1 MRRSLLLLSAASGLM
16 LLPAAAHAQLATFDN
31 NPTGIGGYDCTLDGG
46 GTAIANGY
54 AGFDWSNFYV
64 AGGAI
69 TATNTGG
76 AGYLHG
82 MVTSPCISLNGFGN
96 ASTITS
102 GSPFTFNGGW
112 FTAAFSSSL
121 NVHIEGFSGVT
132 SLFSTDLL
140 LNTTTPQDVVVDW
153 AGVDRVEF
161 SSGDNAPGSQF
172 VFDDFR
178 FNGAADVV
186 GGTADVTP
194 EPASMTLLATGL
206 VGLVGVGRRRRKAA
220 VTI

>member
-1 MRRSLLLLSAASGLM
+1 VF
-16 LLPAAAHAQLATFDN
+16 LPAAGHAQLATFDN

-64 AGGAI
+64 AGGAAA
-69 TATNTGG
+69 TAAFPTGVGYTN
-76 AGYLHG
+76 G
-82 MVTSPCISLNGFGN
+82 MVTSPCISLNGYGEG
-96 ASTITS
+96 STITS

-121 NVHIEGFSGVT
+121 SVHIEGFSGVN
-132 SLFSTDLL
+132 SLFSTDLQ

-153 AGVDRVEF
+153 TGVDRVEF
-161 SSGDNAPGSQF
+161 SSGDGEAGSQF

-178 FNGAADVV
+178 FNNAADVV
-186 GGTADVTP
+186 GGTTDVTP

-206 VGLVGVGRRRRKAA
+206 VGLMGIGRRRRKAA
-220 VTI
+220 LTV